1 MISGVCHVRATTG
14 PVLERLSSACDERTE
29 RRRRKRERGPRNG
42 GGGRRRRR
50 TDGFPLMASS
60 HPLTRRGPRKL
71 SRLLKPVFVEIIRLI
86 LKKNHRRSGRFSH
99 SLRLV
104 VRKKC
109 CQAAEP
115 GPSAESR
122 TSISASPAPFLSD

>member
-1 MISGVCHVRATTG
+1 MDCPISSRIEKTANQ
-14 PVLERLSSACDERTE
+14 RSKA
-29 RRRRKRERGPRNG
+29 K
-42 GGGRRRRR
+42 
-50 TDGFPLMASS
+50 ASW
-60 HPLTRRGPRKL
+60 PRKL